1 MSDTSGATH
10 KLLLATSLVLINSL
24 FAGEI
29 VTYDPTGSGGGST
42 PGTAPSYI
50 TINRVPF
57 TKAIA
62 PSDTSLSDN
71 VVTILSTDTSNVNY
85 AFGGYS
91 GDENVENNIVN
102 ISSGAIGNNVYGGYS
117 YSDLA
122 NLNTVNISGGTI
134 GQNVYG
140 GYSYSDL
147 ANLNTVNISGGTIGQ
162 NVYGGYSVSGSATK
176 NTVTISGTPTFGID
190 TIIRGGDIDMNSA
203 GATTGNTLNI
213 KISNLEV
220 KDIENFEFINFYLF
234 DDAGKSS
241 AILNLTNSLKI
252 NLSTSKLS
260 IGLMDNGNTPDLKV
274 GDQII
279 LIGKSGDT
287 YAKIP
292 NTVADD
298 SLYKFDITKVGNNI
312 IATLK
317 NEVLVYNPENA
328 EFKGVIHKSNTT
340 LKDASIGGD
349 NFGKYIAPDSASYND
364 NVISIYSTNSD
375 VYNVL
380 GGYSDT
386 EAAERNTVNIYGGT
400 IGRNIYGSYTAYK
413 DKVAN
418 RNTINIFGGTINHDI
433 YGGFSS
439 LASAMRNTVN
449 ISGGIIN
456 NNVYGGT
463 GSGEMSRNTINISGG
478 TISKFVFGGSS
489 SSGSANS
496 NTINISGGTI
506 GMDIYG
512 GYGGNGPKIS
522 ANLNTINISGNPDF
536 KDIIIYGGD
545 SSDKSA
551 NVTTGNTLNIKTSN
565 LEVKDIKN
573 FENINFYTS
582 QDTTAGE
589 TLLNLTSVADVD
601 ISSSNIAVGV
611 KQGDTP
617 TLKVGEEITLINR
630 SNNTINLLTN
640 NMMNNTSA
648 ITDMNSSY
656 TFTLGGAPKDTTST
670 DISKLVAVFGVTTYN
685 PGNVAAANG
694 TIYYSNTAP
703 VSNSIKPNGLN
714 DNIVN
719 IYSTSSNIASVLGGY
734 SVTEAVEKNTVNIY
748 NGTINDI
755 YGGYSESGSVNS
767 NTVNISGGTI
777 DNNVHGGLIY
787 SGSSSATNNTVNI
800 YDGTINGNVSGGYSD
815 SGSSDSNTVNIYD
828 GTISNV
834 SGGSSYSG
842 LVTNNT
848 VNISGGTIS
857 NFVYGGY
864 SYSGSINSNTV
875 NISGGIINNNV
886 FGGNSSIG
894 SANSNTVNI
903 SGGIINNNVFGG
915 NSSIGS
921 ANSNTVNIS
930 GGTISGNIYGGNSN
944 SGSSNLNTITI
955 SKNPTSGNPIFG
967 ANATIYGGNKGSTG
981 NTLNIKTSNLEVKDI
996 ANFEFINF
1004 YLDKSIKANDTL
1016 LTLSDD
1022 TNTGPTDLS
1031 NSKIGVGV
1039 IRGDTSVLNSNDKI
1053 ILIDKPNGSLTKPN
1067 DMSNH
1072 MQVMQGISNSYEFTL
1087 STVNSGGD
1095 IKQIVASLTPPSTPV
1110 IIPPPPYV
1118 PPTPITPVEPKP
1130 PVEPEVPVIPAEPDP
1145 AEPDPAEPV
1154 IEPEVP
1160 VQPVT
1165 PYTINEKQ
1173 KAVLEGGFV
1182 SSLMLNNSNQA
1193 LESGLQDM
1201 SQALNASG
1209 ANETSIGNTNVSST
1223 RNKTGSHVDVKSI
1236 SLLVGFAKKANDSFM
1251 YSAFFEAGFGNY
1263 DSYNNFSTGDIK
1275 GSGDSSY
1282 YGFGVLSKFDM
1293 INNYYFE
1300 NSLRVGQIKS
1310 DFSSDDF
1317 GIATPIS
1324 SSFDSKRYYIG
1335 AHIGLGKVINL
1346 NNSSNLD
1353 IYTKVF
1359 YTRVDS
1365 EDITMSTN
1373 DRFRLDAINSV
1384 SAKLGFLYNYE
1395 LKENLSLYSG
1405 ASFSKEFNAEAKGR
1419 NISYNYDLD
1428 SPSMKGNTRSL
1439 EAGIKL
1445 KPISNNDKLSLDL
1458 GIVGLVGKSEGVSGK
1473 FGFKWKL

>member
-24 FAGEI
+24 FAGETL
-29 VTYDPTGSGGGST
+29 TYDPAGSGGGSIP
-42 PGTAPSYI
+42 PGTVPGTI
-50 TINRVPF
+50 TIIGVDFSN
-57 TKAIA
+57 AIA
-62 PSDTSLSDN
+62 PSDKSLSDN
-71 VVTILSTDTSNVNY
+71 VVTILSTDTSDVKY

-91 GDENVENNIVN
+91 DTGDVENNTVN
-102 ISSGAIGNNVYGGYS
+102 ISGGTINNIYGGHS
-117 YSDLA
+117 NRGSA

-134 GQNVYG
+134 NNNVYG
-140 GYSYSDL
+140 GYIYSGL
-147 ANLNTVNISGGTIGQ
+147 
-162 NVYGGYSVSGSATK
+162 GSATN
-176 NTVTISGTPTFGID
+176 NTVTISGTPTFSN
-190 TIIRGGDIDMNSA
+190 TIIVGGHKDSGGGDV
-203 GATTGNTLNI
+203 TTDNTLNI
-213 KISNLEV
+213 KTSKLNV
-220 KDIENFEFINFYLF
+220 KNIARFEFINFYLSG
-234 DDAGKSS
+234 DAGKSD
-241 AILNLTNSLKI
+241 AILNLT
-252 NLSTSKLS
+252 STSNTDISASKLS

-274 GDQII
+274 GSKII
-279 LIGKSGDT
+279 LIGKSSDS
-287 YAKIP
+287 YAGIP

-298 SLYKFDITKVGNNI
+298 SLYKFDISKESNNI

-328 EFKGVIHKSNTT
+328 EFKGVTHISNTT
-340 LKDASIGGD
+340 PGTITMNGHNID
-349 NFGKYIAPDSASYND
+349 NTIAPNSASPSD
-364 NVISIYSTNSD
+364 NVISIYSTNDD
-375 VYNVL
+375 VEY
-380 GGYSDT
+380 
-386 EAAERNTVNIYGGT
+386 IYGG
-400 IGRNIYGSYTAYK
+400 YGDGKSATTSNN
-413 DKVAN
+413 VVN
-418 RNTINIFGGTINHDI
+418 L
-433 YGGFSS
+433 YGGVIKFD
-439 LASAMRNTVN
+439 
-449 ISGGIIN
+449 
-456 NNVYGGT
+456 VYGGYAA
-463 GSGEMSRNTINISGG
+463 GKANT
-478 TISKFVFGGSS
+478 
-489 SSGSANS
+489 ADS

-506 GMDIYG
+506 GENIFG
-512 GYGGNGPKIS
+512 GFGIS
-522 ANLNTINISGNPDF
+522 GTATNNTINISGNPIFSDTT
-536 KDIIIYGGD
+536 IYGGYAA
-545 SSDKSA
+545 SGEA
-551 NVTTGNTLNIKTSN
+551 ITGNTLNIKTLN
-565 LEVKDIKN
+565 LSVKDIVN

-582 QDTTAGE
+582 QDTTAGK
-589 TLLNLTSVADVD
+589 TLLNLTSVVDVN
-601 ISSSNIAVGV
+601 ISNSKIAVGV

-617 TLKVGEEITLINR
+617 TLKVGDEITLIDR
-630 SNNTINLLTN
+630 SNSAISKTINLPAS
-640 NMMNNTSA
+640 MMNSA
-648 ITDMNSSY
+648 IADMNSSY
-656 TFTLGGAPKDTTST
+656 TFTLGGVLKDTTST

-703 VSNSIKPNGLN
+703 GTITISSSTINNAIAPSSTSLN

-719 IYSTSSNIASVLGGY
+719 IYSASSSSDVDIVLGGY
-734 SVTEAVEKNTVNIY
+734 SDTEAAER
-748 NGTINDI
+748 
-755 YGGYSESGSVNS
+755 

-777 DNNVHGGLIY
+777 SANIYGGRSYLDSATNNTVNISDGTINNNIYGGF
-787 SGSSSATNNTVNI
+787 SSLGSATNNTVNI
-800 YDGTINGNVSGGYSD
+800 YGGTINGSIYGG
-815 SGSSDSNTVNIYD
+815 SGSSA
-828 GTISNV
+828 
-834 SGGSSYSG
+834 
-842 LVTNNT
+842 TNNT

-857 NFVYGGY
+857 NIFGG
-864 SYSGSINSNTV
+864 SGS
-875 NISGGIINNNV
+875 
-886 FGGNSSIG
+886 
-894 SANSNTVNI
+894 SATN
-903 SGGIINNNVFGG
+903 
-915 NSSIGS
+915 
-921 ANSNTVNIS
+921 NTVNIS
-930 GGTISGNIYGGNSN
+930 GGTISENIYGGYSTSATN
-944 SGSSNLNTITI
+944 NTINISGTPTFGTDTI
-955 SKNPTSGNPIFG
+955 
-967 ANATIYGGNKGSTG
+967 IYGGYSSSSSIDVTTG
-981 NTLNIKTSNLEVKDI
+981 NTLNIKTSKLSVKDI

-1004 YLDKSIKANDTL
+1004 YLDKSIKADDTL
-1016 LTLSDD
+1016 LTLNSAG
-1022 TNTGPTDLS
+1022 TTDLS

-1039 IRGDTSVLNSNDKI
+1039 ISGDTPVLSSNDKI
-1053 ILIDKPNGSLTKPN
+1053 ILIDKPNGSLISPS
-1067 DMSNH
+1067 DMSNNIK
-1072 MQVMQGISNSYEFTL
+1072 VMQGISNSYEFTL
-1087 STVNSGGD
+1087 STVGGSN
-1095 IKQIVASLTPPSTPV
+1095 IVASLTPPSTPV
-1110 IIPPPPYV
+1110 IIPPPYV
-1118 PPTPITPVEPKP
+1118 PPTPITPVEPIEPDK
-1130 PVEPEVPVIPAEPDP
+1130 EPEVPVIPTEPDP
-1145 AEPDPAEPV
+1145 TEPDPVEPV

-1359 YTRVDS
+1359 YTKVDS

>member
-1 MSDTSGATH
+1 MIQQEA
-10 KLLLATSLVLINSL
+10 
-24 FAGEI
+24 
-29 VTYDPTGSGGGST
+29 GGGST
-42 PGTAPSYI
+42 PGTAPRGIPIIGVAYS
-50 TINRVPF
+50 N
-57 TKAIA
+57 AIA

-71 VVTILSTDTSNVNY
+71 VVTILSTDSSDVKY

-91 GDENVENNIVN
+91 DTGDVEN
-102 ISSGAIGNNVYGGYS
+102 
-117 YSDLA
+117 
-122 NLNTVNISGGTI
+122 NTVNISGGTI
-134 GQNVYG
+134 QYNIYG
-140 GYSYSDL
+140 GHSNKGS
-147 ANLNTVNISGGTIGQ
+147 ANLNIVNISGGTIGSGI
-162 NVYGGYSVSGSATK
+162 YGGYIYSGLGSATK
-176 NTVTISGTPTFGID
+176 NTVTISGNPTFEAN
-190 TIIRGGDIDMNSA
+190 TIIVGGHKDSGSGDV
-203 GATTGNTLNI
+203 TTGNTLNI
-213 KISNLEV
+213 KISNLSV
-220 KDIENFEFINFYLF
+220 NDIANFEFINFYLF
-234 DDAGKSS
+234 DDASKSS
-241 AILNLTNSLKI
+241 SILNLT
-252 NLSTSKLS
+252 STSNTDISASKLS

-279 LIGKSGDT
+279 LIGKSSDSYTG
-287 YAKIP
+287 IP

-298 SLYKFDITKVGNNI
+298 SLYKFDISKDGNNI

-340 LKDASIGGD
+340 PGTITINTHDID
-349 NFGKYIAPDSASYND
+349 NTIAPNSASPSD
-364 NVISIYSTNSD
+364 NVISIYSTNND
-375 VYNVL
+375 VEY
-380 GGYSDT
+380 
-386 EAAERNTVNIYGGT
+386 IYGG
-400 IGRNIYGSYTAYK
+400 YGDGKSTTTSNNVVNLY
-413 DKVAN
+413 
-418 RNTINIFGGTINHDI
+418 GGVIKFDI
-433 YGGFSS
+433 YGGY
-439 LASAMRNTVN
+439 AAGNDN
-449 ISGGIIN
+449 
-456 NNVYGGT
+456 
-463 GSGEMSRNTINISGG
+463 
-478 TISKFVFGGSS
+478 K
-489 SSGSANS
+489 ANS

-506 GMDIYG
+506 ERDILG
-512 GYGGNGPKIS
+512 GFSIS
-522 ANLNTINISGNPDF
+522 GTATNNTINISGNPTFGDTV
-536 KDIIIYGGD
+536 IHGGFAGSGD
-545 SSDKSA
+545 A
-551 NVTTGNTLNIKTSN
+551 ITGNTLNIKTSN
-565 LEVKDIKN
+565 LRVKDIIN
-573 FENINFYTS
+573 FKNINFYLDS
-582 QDTTAGE
+582 SIKADD
-589 TLLNLTSVADVD
+589 TLLTLSGIGPTD
-601 ISSSNIAVGV
+601 ISSSNITVGV

-617 TLKVGEEITLINR
+617 TLKVGDEITLINR
-630 SNNTINLLTN
+630 SNNTINLPA
-640 NMMNNTSA
+640 NMMNSA
-648 ITDMNSSY
+648 IADMNSSY
-656 TFTLGGAPKDTTST
+656 TFTLGGAPKDTTTT

-703 VSNSIKPNGLN
+703 RKITIGIMTTDNAIAPSSTSLN

-719 IYSTSSNIASVLGGY
+719 IYSTSSKVDNVYGGY
-734 SVTEAVEKNTVNIY
+734 SDTQNVERNTVNIY
-748 NGTINDI
+748 GGTIDDI
-755 YGGYSESGSVNS
+755 YGG
-767 NTVNISGGTI
+767 
-777 DNNVHGGLIY
+777 
-787 SGSSSATNNTVNI
+787 
-800 YDGTINGNVSGGYSD
+800 
-815 SGSSDSNTVNIYD
+815 
-828 GTISNV
+828 
-834 SGGSSYSG
+834 
-842 LVTNNT
+842 
-848 VNISGGTIS
+848 
-857 NFVYGGY
+857 
-864 SYSGSINSNTV
+864 
-875 NISGGIINNNV
+875 
-886 FGGNSSIG
+886 IG
-894 SANSNTVNI
+894 SYLVNL
-903 SGGIINNNVFGG
+903 
-915 NSSIGS
+915 
-921 ANSNTVNIS
+921 NTVNIS
-930 GGTISGNIYGGNSN
+930 GGTISGNIYGGDSTSGSSDSNTVNIYDGTIGKNVFGGSSTSGSSDSNTVNIYDGTIGKNIYGGYSYSGSSSVNLNTINISGGIINNNVFGGYSDSGSANLNTINISGGTISGNIYGGNSS

-967 ANATIYGGNKGSTG
+967 TNTIIYGGYSSSSSTDVTTG
-981 NTLNIKTSNLEVKDI
+981 NTLNIKTSNLKVKDI

-1004 YLDKSIKANDTL
+1004 YLDKSIKADDTL

-1022 TNTGPTDLS
+1022 TKTGPTDLS

-1039 IRGDTSVLNSNDKI
+1039 IRGDTSVLSSNDKI
-1053 ILIDKPNGSLTKPN
+1053 ILIDKPNGSLISPN
-1067 DMSNH
+1067 DMSNN

-1130 PVEPEVPVIPAEPDP
+1130 PVEPEVPVIPTEPDP
-1145 AEPDPAEPV
+1145 VEPV

-1209 ANETSIGNTNVSST
+1209 VNETSIGNTNVSST

>member
-42 PGTAPSYI
+42 PGTAPMGIPIIGVTYS
-50 TINRVPF
+50 N
-57 TKAIA
+57 AIA
-62 PSDTSLSDN
+62 PSDTSPSDN
-71 VVTILSTDTSNVNY
+71 VVTILSTDTSDVNY

-91 GDENVENNIVN
+91 DTENVENNTVN
-102 ISSGAIGNNVYGGYS
+102 ISGGTINKIYGGHS
-117 YSDLA
+117 NRGSA

-134 GQNVYG
+134 NNNVYG
-140 GYSYSDL
+140 GYIYSGL
-147 ANLNTVNISGGTIGQ
+147 
-162 NVYGGYSVSGSATK
+162 GSATK
-176 NTVTISGTPTFGID
+176 NTVTISGTPTFNN
-190 TIIRGGDIDMNSA
+190 TIIVGGHKDSGSGDV
-203 GATTGNTLNI
+203 TTGNTLNI
-213 KISNLEV
+213 KISNLSV
-220 KDIENFEFINFYLF
+220 NNIANFEFINFYLSG
-234 DDAGKSS
+234 DAGKSD
-241 AILNLTNSLKI
+241 AILNLTNGSNTDI
-252 NLSTSKLS
+252 SASKLS
-260 IGLMDNGNTPDLKV
+260 IGLMDNGNTPQIAAGSK
-274 GDQII
+274 II
-279 LIGKSGDT
+279 LIGKSSDSYTGL
-287 YAKIP
+287 A
-292 NTVADD
+292 TVADD
-298 SLYKFDITKVGNNI
+298 SLYKFDITKDGNNI

-328 EFKGVIHKSNTT
+328 EFKGVTHISNTT
-340 LKDASIGGD
+340 PGTITMNSHDID
-349 NFGKYIAPDSASYND
+349 NTIAPNSASPSD
-364 NVISIYSTNSD
+364 NVISIYSTNND
-375 VYNVL
+375 VEYIY
-380 GGYSDT
+380 GGYGDGKSAT
-386 EAAERNTVNIYGGT
+386 TSNNVVNLYGGT
-400 IGRNIYGSYTAYK
+400 IK
-413 DKVAN
+413 FD
-418 RNTINIFGGTINHDI
+418 
-433 YGGFSS
+433 
-439 LASAMRNTVN
+439 
-449 ISGGIIN
+449 
-456 NNVYGGT
+456 VYGGHAA
-463 GSGEMSRNTINISGG
+463 GKANT
-478 TISKFVFGGSS
+478 
-489 SSGSANS
+489 ADS

-506 GMDIYG
+506 ERDIFG
-512 GYGGNGPKIS
+512 GFGIS
-522 ANLNTINISGNPDF
+522 GTATNNTVNISGNPIFSDTTIHGGF
-536 KDIIIYGGD
+536 AGGGD
-545 SSDKSA
+545 A
-551 NVTTGNTLNIKTSN
+551 ITGNTLNIKTSN
-565 LEVKDIKN
+565 LSAKDIIN

-601 ISSSNIAVGV
+601 ISNSKIAVGV

-617 TLKVGEEITLINR
+617 TLKVGDEITLIDR
-630 SNNTINLLTN
+630 SNSAISNTINLPT

-648 ITDMNSSY
+648 IADMNSSY
-656 TFTLGGAPKDTTST
+656 TFTLGGVPKDVTTPT

-703 VSNSIKPNGLN
+703 GTITINSSTTNNAIAPSSTSLN

-719 IYSTSSNIASVLGGY
+719 IYSTSSKV
-734 SVTEAVEKNTVNIY
+734 
-748 NGTINDI
+748 
-755 YGGYSESGSVNS
+755 
-767 NTVNISGGTI
+767 
-777 DNNVHGGLIY
+777 DNVF
-787 SGSSSATNNTVNI
+787 
-800 YDGTINGNVSGGYSD
+800 GGYSD
-815 SGSSDSNTVNIYD
+815 TQNVERNTVNIYD
-828 GTISNV
+828 GTISNI
-834 SGGSSYSG
+834 SGGYSESG
-842 LVTNNT
+842 SANSNT
-848 VNISGGTIS
+848 INISGGTIS
-857 NFVYGGY
+857 NIYG
-864 SYSGSINSNTV
+864 SYSGLSSSNLNTI
-875 NISGGIINNNV
+875 NISGGIINENV
-886 FGGNSSIG
+886 
-894 SANSNTVNI
+894 
-903 SGGIINNNVFGG
+903 
-915 NSSIGS
+915 
-921 ANSNTVNIS
+921 
-930 GGTISGNIYGGNSN
+930 YGGS
-944 SGSSNLNTITI
+944 SRLGSSNLNTINISGGTI
-955 SKNPTSGNPIFG
+955 LNVIGGSSSSSGSATNNTINISGNPMFR
-967 ANATIYGGNKGSTG
+967 ANTIIVGGYKYMGNGDVTTG
-981 NTLNIKTSNLEVKDI
+981 NTLNIKTSKLSVKDI

-1022 TNTGPTDLS
+1022 TKTGTTDLS

-1039 IRGDTSVLNSNDKI
+1039 ISGDTPVLNSNDKI

-1067 DMSNH
+1067 DMSNNIK
-1072 MQVMQGISNSYEFTL
+1072 VMQGISNSYEFTL
-1087 STVNSGGD
+1087 STVDSGGD

-1110 IIPPPPYV
+1110 IIPPPYV
-1118 PPTPITPVEPKP
+1118 PPTPITPVEPTEPDK
-1130 PVEPEVPVIPAEPDP
+1130 EPEPPVIPTEPDP
-1145 AEPDPAEPV
+1145 TEPV

-1173 KAVLEGGFV
+1173 KSVLEGGFV

>member
-24 FAGEI
+24 FAGETL
-29 VTYDPTGSGGGST
+29 TYDYSGGGST
-42 PGTAPSYI
+42 TGTAPSNI
-50 TINRVPF
+50 TINGVGF
-57 TKAIA
+57 SNAIA
-62 PSDTSLSDN
+62 PSDKSLSDN
-71 VVTILSTDTSNVNY
+71 VVTILSTDTLDVNY

-91 GDENVENNIVN
+91 TAGNVENNIVN
-102 ISSGAIGNNVYGGYS
+102 ISGGTIKNGIYGGHSYSGSTNLNTINISGGIINNNVFGGYS
-117 YSDLA
+117 SIGSVTNNTVNISSGTIDNNVFGGSTFSGSSPA
-122 NLNTVNISGGTI
+122 NSNTVNISGGTI
-134 GQNVYG
+134 NNNVYG
-140 GYSYSDL
+140 GYIY
-147 ANLNTVNISGGTIGQ
+147 
-162 NVYGGYSVSGSATK
+162 SGSGSETNN
-176 NTVTISGTPTFGID
+176 NTVTISGTPTFSNTVIY
-190 TIIRGGDIDMNSA
+190 GGNKSS
-203 GATTGNTLNI
+203 TGNTLNI
-213 KISNLEV
+213 KTSKLNV
-220 KDIENFEFINFYLF
+220 KDIARFEFINFYLSG
-234 DDAGKSS
+234 DAGKSD
-241 AILNLTNSLKI
+241 AILNLTNGSENTDI
-252 NLSTSKLS
+252 SASKLS

-274 GDQII
+274 GSQII
-279 LIGKSGDT
+279 LIGKSSDSYTG
-287 YAKIP
+287 IP

-298 SLYKFDITKVGNNI
+298 SLYKFDIDRDGNNI
-312 IATLK
+312 IAALT
-317 NEVLVYNPENA
+317 NEVLVYNP
-328 EFKGVIHKSNTT
+328 KGTAFEGVTHKSNTD

-349 NFGKYIAPDSASYND
+349 SFGKYIAPDSASYND
-364 NVISIYSTNSD
+364 NVVSIYSTNSD

-386 EAAERNTVNIYGGT
+386 EVAERNTVNIYGGT

-418 RNTINIFGGTINHDI
+418 RNTINISGGTIVKDV

-439 LASAMRNTVN
+439 SGSAMINTVN
-449 ISGGIIN
+449 ISGGTIN
-456 NNVYGGT
+456 NSVYGGT

-478 TISKFVFGGSS
+478 AISKFVYGGNSTGSGSS
-489 SSGSANS
+489 NLNIVNISGGTIGKDVYGGYGGNGPGISADS
-496 NTINISGGTI
+496 NTINISGGDI
-506 GMDIYG
+506 RENIYG
-512 GYGGNGPKIS
+512 GYIINGSSVTKNTVTIS
-522 ANLNTINISGNPDF
+522 KNPTSGNPTF
-536 KDIIIYGGD
+536 GTNTIIYGGYSD
-545 SSDKSA
+545 SGSGD
-551 NVTTGNTLNIKTSN
+551 VTTGNTLNIKTLN
-565 LEVKDIKN
+565 LRVKDIKN

-589 TLLNLTSVADVD
+589 TLLNLTSVVDVN
-601 ISSSNIAVGV
+601 ISNSKIAVGV

-617 TLKVGEEITLINR
+617 TLKVGDEITLIDR
-630 SNNTINLLTN
+630 SNNTINLPT
-640 NMMNNTSA
+640 NMMNSA
-648 ITDMNSSY
+648 IADMNSSY
-656 TFTLGGAPKDTTST
+656 TFTLGGVPKDTTST

-703 VSNSIKPNGLN
+703 GTITINSSTTNNAIAPSSTSLN

-719 IYSTSSNIASVLGGY
+719 IYSTSSKV
-734 SVTEAVEKNTVNIY
+734 
-748 NGTINDI
+748 
-755 YGGYSESGSVNS
+755 
-767 NTVNISGGTI
+767 
-777 DNNVHGGLIY
+777 DNVF
-787 SGSSSATNNTVNI
+787 
-800 YDGTINGNVSGGYSD
+800 GGYSD
-815 SGSSDSNTVNIYD
+815 TQNVERNTVNIYD
-828 GTISNV
+828 GTISNIY
-834 SGGSSYSG
+834 GSYSG
-842 LVTNNT
+842 LSSSNLNT
-848 VNISGGTIS
+848 I
-857 NFVYGGY
+857 
-864 SYSGSINSNTV
+864 
-875 NISGGIINNNV
+875 NISGGIINENV
-886 FGGNSSIG
+886 
-894 SANSNTVNI
+894 
-903 SGGIINNNVFGG
+903 
-915 NSSIGS
+915 
-921 ANSNTVNIS
+921 
-930 GGTISGNIYGGNSN
+930 YGGS
-944 SGSSNLNTITI
+944 SRLGSSNLNTINISGGTI
-955 SKNPTSGNPIFG
+955 LNVIGGSSSSSGSATNNTINISGNPMFR
-967 ANATIYGGNKGSTG
+967 ANTIIVGGYKDMGNGDVTTG
-981 NTLNIKTSNLEVKDI
+981 NTLNIKTSNLEANDI

-1004 YLDKSIKANDTL
+1004 YLDNSIKADDTL
-1016 LTLSDD
+1016 LTLNSAG
-1022 TNTGPTDLS
+1022 TTDLS

-1039 IRGDTSVLNSNDKI
+1039 ISGDTPVLNSNDKI

-1067 DMSNH
+1067 DMSNNIK
-1072 MQVMQGISNSYEFTL
+1072 VMQGISNSYEFTL
-1087 STVNSGGD
+1087 STVDSGGD
-1095 IKQIVASLTPPSTPV
+1095 IKKIVASLTPPSVPV
-1110 IIPPPPYV
+1110 PPPPYV
-1118 PPTPITPVEPKP
+1118 PPTPITPVEPEVPVEPKP
-1130 PVEPEVPVIPAEPDP
+1130 PVIPTEPDP
-1145 AEPDPAEPV
+1145 VEPV

-1324 SSFDSKRYYIG
+1324 SSSDSKRYYIG

>member
-24 FAGEI
+24 FAGETL
-29 VTYDPTGSGGGST
+29 TYDYSGGGST
-42 PGTAPSYI
+42 TGTAPSTI
-50 TINRVPF
+50 TINGRPYF
-57 TKAIA
+57 STIA

-71 VVTILSTDTSNVNY
+71 VVTILSTDIFDTINV
-85 AFGGYS
+85 FGGYS
-91 GDENVENNIVN
+91 DTGDVENNIVN
-102 ISSGAIGNNVYGGYS
+102 ISGVAMDTSQDIYGGHS
-117 YSDLA
+117 QSGST
-122 NLNTVNISGGTI
+122 NSNTVNISGGTI
-134 GQNVYG
+134 NNNVYG
-140 GYSYSDL
+140 GYSQSGST
-147 ANLNTVNISGGTIGQ
+147 NSNTVNISGGTINN
-162 NVYGGYSVSGSATK
+162 NVYGGYSE
-176 NTVTISGTPTFGID
+176 TV
-190 TIIRGGDIDMNSA
+190 
-203 GATTGNTLNI
+203 
-213 KISNLEV
+213 
-220 KDIENFEFINFYLF
+220 
-234 DDAGKSS
+234 
-241 AILNLTNSLKI
+241 
-252 NLSTSKLS
+252 
-260 IGLMDNGNTPDLKV
+260 
-274 GDQII
+274 
-279 LIGKSGDT
+279 
-287 YAKIP
+287 
-292 NTVADD
+292 
-298 SLYKFDITKVGNNI
+298 
-312 IATLK
+312 
-317 NEVLVYNPENA
+317 
-328 EFKGVIHKSNTT
+328 
-340 LKDASIGGD
+340 
-349 NFGKYIAPDSASYND
+349 PDS
-364 NVISIYSTNSD
+364 VNS
-375 VYNVL
+375 
-380 GGYSDT
+380 
-386 EAAERNTVNIYGGT
+386 
-400 IGRNIYGSYTAYK
+400 
-413 DKVAN
+413 
-418 RNTINIFGGTINHDI
+418 
-433 YGGFSS
+433 
-439 LASAMRNTVN
+439 NTVN
-449 ISGGIIN
+449 ISDGIIN
-456 NNVYGGT
+456 SNVYGGKSYS
-463 GSGEMSRNTINISGG
+463 GSVTNNTVNILGG
-478 TISKFVFGGSS
+478 TISNVFGGSTING
-489 SSGSANS
+489 SGSANL
-496 NTINISGGTI
+496 NIVNISGGTI
-506 GMDIYG
+506 GKDVYG
-512 GYGGNGPKIS
+512 GYSDTGS
-522 ANLNTINISGNPDF
+522 AANNTINISSGTISGNVYGGFNSIGRATNNTVTISGNPDF
-536 KDIIIYGGD
+536 GTDTIIYGGD
-545 SSDKSA
+545 RVEYKGD
-551 NVTTGNTLNIKTSN
+551 VTTGNTLNIETLN
-565 LEVKDIKN
+565 LRAKDIKN

-589 TLLNLTSVADVD
+589 TLLNLTSVADVN
-601 ISSSNIAVGV
+601 ISNSNIAVGV

-617 TLKVGEEITLINR
+617 TLKVGDEITLIDR
-630 SNNTINLLTN
+630 SGKTINLPTS
-640 NMMNNTSA
+640 MMNSA
-648 ITDMNSSY
+648 IADMNSSY
-656 TFTLGGAPKDTTST
+656 TFTLGGVPKDTTST

-703 VSNSIKPNGLN
+703 ASGSIKPNSIN
-714 DNIVN
+714 DNVVS
-719 IYSTSSNIASVLGGY
+719 IYSTNSDVDNVYGGY
-734 SVTEAVEKNTVNIY
+734 SDTEVAERNTVNIY
-748 NGTINDI
+748 GGTISRNIYGSYTAYKDKVANRNTINIFGGTISHDI
-755 YGGYSESGSVNS
+755 YGGFSFSGSAMI

-777 DNNVHGGLIY
+777 NNSVYGGTG
-787 SGSSSATNNTVNI
+787 SGEMSR
-800 YDGTINGNVSGGYSD
+800 
-815 SGSSDSNTVNIYD
+815 
-828 GTISNV
+828 
-834 SGGSSYSG
+834 
-842 LVTNNT
+842 NT
-848 VNISGGTIS
+848 VNISGGAIS
-857 NFVYGGY
+857 KFVYGG
-864 SYSGSINSNTV
+864 SSTGS
-875 NISGGIINNNV
+875 
-886 FGGNSSIG
+886 G
-894 SANSNTVNI
+894 SANLNI
-903 SGGIINNNVFGG
+903 
-915 NSSIGS
+915 
-921 ANSNTVNIS
+921 VNIS
-930 GGTISGNIYGGNSN
+930 GGTIGKDVYGGYGGNGPNKISADSNTINISGGDIRENIYGGYIIN
-944 SGSSNLNTITI
+944 GSSVTKNTVTI
-955 SKNPTSGNPIFG
+955 SKNPTSGNPTFG
-967 ANATIYGGNKGSTG
+967 TNTIIYGGHSRDNSSADVTTG

-1004 YLDKSIKANDTL
+1004 YLDNSIKADDTL
-1016 LTLSDD
+1016 LTLNDA
-1022 TNTGPTDLS
+1022 GPTDLS

-1039 IRGDTSVLNSNDKI
+1039 ISGDTPVLNSNDKI
-1053 ILIDKPNGSLTKPN
+1053 ILIDKPNGSLISPN
-1067 DMSNH
+1067 DMSNNI
-1072 MQVMQGISNSYEFTL
+1072 QVMQGISNSYEFTL
-1087 STVNSGGD
+1087 STVDSGGD
-1095 IKQIVASLTPPSTPV
+1095 IKKIVASLTPPSTPV
-1110 IIPPPPYV
+1110 IIPPPYV
-1118 PPTPITPVEPKP
+1118 PPTPITPVEPIEPDK
-1130 PVEPEVPVIPAEPDP
+1130 EPEVPVIPT
-1145 AEPDPAEPV
+1145 EPDPAEPV

-1335 AHIGLGKVINL
+1335 AHIGLGKIINL

>member
-1 MSDTSGATH
+1 MII
-10 KLLLATSLVLINSL
+10 L
-24 FAGEI
+24 
-29 VTYDPTGSGGGST
+29 GGGST
-42 PGTAPSYI
+42 PGTAPSTI
-50 TINRVPF
+50 TINGVQLSN
-57 TKAIA
+57 AIA
-62 PSDTSLSDN
+62 PSDKSPSDN
-71 VVTILSTDTSNVNY
+71 VVTILSTDSSDVNY

-91 GDENVENNIVN
+91 KSENVENNTVN
-102 ISSGAIGNNVYGGYS
+102 ISGGTIGKDIYGGHS
-117 YSDLA
+117 QIGSA

-134 GQNVYG
+134 NKFVYGSFSNSRSANLNTINISGGDIRENIYG
-140 GYSYSDL
+140 GYSEIKSGS
-147 ANLNTVNISGGTIGQ
+147 ANSNTVNISGGTISK
-162 NVYGGYSVSGSATK
+162 NVIGGHSYSGSATK
-176 NTVTISGTPTFGID
+176 NTVTISGNPTFEAN
-190 TIIRGGDIDMNSA
+190 TIIVGGHKDSGSGDV
-203 GATTGNTLNI
+203 TTDNTLNI
-213 KISNLEV
+213 KTSKLNV
-220 KDIENFEFINFYLF
+220 KNIANFEFINFYLF
-234 DDAGKSS
+234 DDASKSS
-241 AILNLTNSLKI
+241 SILNLT
-252 NLSTSKLS
+252 STSNTDISASKLS

-279 LIGKSGDT
+279 LIGKSSDSYTG
-287 YAKIP
+287 IP

-298 SLYKFDITKVGNNI
+298 SLYKFDISKDGNNI

-340 LKDASIGGD
+340 PGTITINTHDID
-349 NFGKYIAPDSASYND
+349 NTIAPNSASPSD
-364 NVISIYSTNSD
+364 NVISIYSTNND
-375 VYNVL
+375 VEY
-380 GGYSDT
+380 
-386 EAAERNTVNIYGGT
+386 IYGG
-400 IGRNIYGSYTAYK
+400 YGDGKSTTTSNNVVNLY
-413 DKVAN
+413 
-418 RNTINIFGGTINHDI
+418 GGVIKFDI
-433 YGGFSS
+433 YGGY
-439 LASAMRNTVN
+439 AAGNDN
-449 ISGGIIN
+449 
-456 NNVYGGT
+456 
-463 GSGEMSRNTINISGG
+463 
-478 TISKFVFGGSS
+478 K
-489 SSGSANS
+489 ANS

-506 GMDIYG
+506 ERDILG
-512 GYGGNGPKIS
+512 GFSIS
-522 ANLNTINISGNPDF
+522 GTATNNTINISGNPTFGDTV
-536 KDIIIYGGD
+536 IHGGFAGSGD
-545 SSDKSA
+545 A
-551 NVTTGNTLNIKTSN
+551 TTGNTLNIKTSN
-565 LEVKDIKN
+565 LSVKDIIN
-573 FENINFYTS
+573 FKNINFYL
-582 QDTTAGE
+582 DNGIKADD
-589 TLLNLTSVADVD
+589 TLLTLSGIGPTD
-601 ISSSNIAVGV
+601 ISSSNITVGV

-630 SNNTINLLTN
+630 SNNTINLPA
-640 NMMNNTSA
+640 NMMNSA
-648 ITDMNSSY
+648 IADMNSSY
-656 TFTLGGAPKDTTST
+656 TFTLGGAPKDTTT
-670 DISKLVAVFGVTTYN
+670 ADISKLVAVFGVTTYN

-694 TIYYSNTAP
+694 TIYYSNTALA
-703 VSNSIKPNGLN
+703 SGSIKPNGLN

-719 IYSTSSNIASVLGGY
+719 IYSTSSKVDNVFGGY
-734 SVTEAVEKNTVNIY
+734 SDTQNVERNTVNIY
-748 NGTINDI
+748 GGTIDDI
-755 YGGYSESGSVNS
+755 YGGSGSYLVN
-767 NTVNISGGTI
+767 
-777 DNNVHGGLIY
+777 L
-787 SGSSSATNNTVNI
+787 
-800 YDGTINGNVSGGYSD
+800 
-815 SGSSDSNTVNIYD
+815 
-828 GTISNV
+828 
-834 SGGSSYSG
+834 
-842 LVTNNT
+842 
-848 VNISGGTIS
+848 
-857 NFVYGGY
+857 
-864 SYSGSINSNTV
+864 
-875 NISGGIINNNV
+875 
-886 FGGNSSIG
+886 
-894 SANSNTVNI
+894 
-903 SGGIINNNVFGG
+903 
-915 NSSIGS
+915 
-921 ANSNTVNIS
+921 NTVNIS
-930 GGTISGNIYGGNSN
+930 GGTISGNIYGGDSTSGSSDSNTVNIYDGTIGKNVFGGSSTSGSSDSNTVNIYDGTIGKNIYGGYSYSGSSSVNLNTINISGGIINNNIFGGYSDSGSANLNTINISGGTINHDIYGGNSSSGSAN
-944 SGSSNLNTITI
+944 LNTINISGGTISGNIYGGNSSSGSSNLNTITI
-955 SKNPTSGNPIFG
+955 SGNPTSGNPTFG
-967 ANATIYGGNKGSTG
+967 TDTIIYGGNKGSTG

-1022 TNTGPTDLS
+1022 TKTGPTDLS
-1031 NSKIGVGV
+1031 NSKIGVGA
-1039 IRGDTSVLNSNDKI
+1039 IRGDTPVLSSNDKI
-1053 ILIDKPNGSLTKPN
+1053 ILIDKPNGSLISPN
-1067 DMSNH
+1067 DMSNN

-1130 PVEPEVPVIPAEPDP
+1130 PVEPEVPVIPT
-1145 AEPDPAEPV
+1145 EPDPAEPV